1 MGISKDKGLVVM
13 VFPRSGGYDHIIKDL
28 PLSLLYAAR
37 PLVKDGYRVEII
49 DQRVE
54 PSWRERLRECLDM
67 GPLYVGVS
75 AMTGR
80 PIKYAIE
87 VSRFV
92 RENSNVPV
100 VWGGIHPTIEPKTTL
115 SCEYVDMLVRGSG
128 EACALRLA
136 RALES
141 EDLGS
146 LRHSSG
152 ICYKDGKDLIINPTA
167 NYDRQE
173 LKGLPFPPY
182 ELTDLDRYFR
192 FTRELRLFSLVTSYG
207 CPHGCSFCYSPSF
220 SDRMW
225 VAEAPEVVLNH
236 LDHIMSR
243 YEPDYVSIIDS
254 DFFVDLERVKEI
266 LRRISKRDWE
276 LILGF
281 RGVRIDEI
289 RRFDGELY
297 RLMKAAGVKHLH
309 IGAES
314 GSDRILKSLGKRI
327 NREMIVEANKKLAE
341 HDGLVPVY
349 NLIAG
354 VPGER
359 YEELLLTGELILE
372 LLEDNPRA
380 QIASVTQYT
389 PYPGT
394 GMYRDAVA
402 RGFSAPESLEEW
414 IDFDQEDSSKLCPW
428 VDGRSKRQIDMMTFT
443 VYFVDPKFQIYFS
456 NDSLLHRLIRLAAR
470 LYRPIA
476 RFRLKRHFARFPIE
490 MKLKNALMRKM

>member
-225 VAEAPEVVLNH
+225 VPEAPETVLDH
-236 LDHIMSR
+236 LDHVMDR
-243 YEPDYVSIIDS
+243 FEPDYVSIIDS
-254 DFFVDLERVKEI
+254 DFFVDLDRVKEI
-266 LRRISKRDWE
+266 FRRISKRDWE
-276 LILGF
+276 MILGF
-281 RGVRIDEI
+281 RGVRVDEI
-289 RRFDGELY
+289 RRFDGEMY
-297 RLMKAAGVKHLH
+297 GLMKAARVKHLH

-314 GSDRILKSLGKRI
+314 GSDRVLESLGKRI
-327 NREMIVEANKKLAE
+327 NREMIVEANKALAE
-341 HDGLVPVY
+341 HEGLVPVY

-359 YEELLLTGELILE
+359 YDELLLTGEIVLE
-372 LLEDNPRA
+372 LLENNPRA

-402 RGFSAPESLEEW
+402 GGFPPPESLEEW